1 MVVKSIVGSG
11 GEREVTMATIGKHE
25 VSLVM
30 DSFGTFT
37 MPFQFSD

>member
-11 GEREVTMATIGKHE
+11 GESEVTMATTGKHE
-25 VSLVM
+25 VSLLM